1 MGGLMAQLCAIEAPE
16 MHVEAESLVC
26 TLLWEGAF
34 LRADDTLE
42 SCGYMGSA
50 LGSIEGTC
58 YTRPS
63 PTSSQLEAARLD
75 DSFEAADAAGHVEL
89 KIRADGHQASKVR
102 AKKVRCLEIPMVSSF
117 QK

>member
-1 MGGLMAQLCAIEAPE
+1 MAQLCAIEAAE
-16 MHVEAESLVC
+16 TRVEADSLVC
-26 TLLWEGAF
+26 TLLWESAI

-50 LGSIEGTC
+50 LGSIECTF

-63 PTSSQLEAARLD
+63 PTSSQLDAARLD
-75 DSFEAADAAGHVEL
+75 DSFDAADQTGSVEL

-102 AKKVRCLEIPMVSSF
+102 AKKVRSLLSSLLCSN
-117 QK
+117 